1 MTSWK
6 AALTRPFKQCR
17 LNIFGH
23 VCVLAENVNPCM
35 AERLSLCS
43 VTPLRWTHNSVAS
56 PYRWQ
61 PLLAHPSLNLCLR
74 PVEWDKTLA
83 NAKTYPAEDTLAS
96 KIPFSVH
103 VWLVFNDC
111 QSPVADWQ
119 GECARSQHAELR
131 GTQDRGWRKN
141 ISLADAKSIR
151 QHQGG

>member
-56 PYRWQ
+56 PYCWQ
-61 PLLAHPSLNLCLR
+61 PLLVHLSLNLCLR
-74 PVEWDKTLA
+74 LVEWDKTLA

-103 VWLVFNDC
+103 VWRYLTIVSHRWLTDRVNVLDHNM
-111 QSPVADWQ
+111 QSYVELKIGVGGKTLAWLTQ
-119 GECARSQHAELR
+119 SQ
-131 GTQDRGWRKN
+131 
-141 ISLADAKSIR
+141 
-151 QHQGG
+151 